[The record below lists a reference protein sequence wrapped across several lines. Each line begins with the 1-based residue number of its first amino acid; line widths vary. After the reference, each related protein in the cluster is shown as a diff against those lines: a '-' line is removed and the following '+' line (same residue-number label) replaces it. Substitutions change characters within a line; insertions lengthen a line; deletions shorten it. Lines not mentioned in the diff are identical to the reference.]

1 MESQCWGNIYK
12 WRDEL
17 NLFSFQCW
25 THVPLCY
32 TYAHTWRALRT
43 ALYRALTQKKI
54 EEYCVQ
60 IEWTENL
67 TRAFIHRVTGTI
79 WRRKNIYSGFRYIPL
94 SGRPSTCVARMCCV
108 CVWCLRTAY
117 INCGDSLFHNNHQRI
132 YCGKVIT
139 QRNRRLIIPNKIWI
153 IFSLVKTSYH
163 LLRIASNWGTF
174 FSYTYLRQ

>member
-1 MESQCWGNIYK
+1 MEGWVESVLISM
-12 WRDEL
+12 L
-17 NLFSFQCW
+17 NTCTAL
-25 THVPLCY
+25 LY
-32 TYAHTWRALRT
+32 LRT
-43 ALYRALTQKKI
+43 YMTSVTHGFIPSIDAEKI

-94 SGRPSTCVARMCCV
+94 SGRPSACVARMCCV